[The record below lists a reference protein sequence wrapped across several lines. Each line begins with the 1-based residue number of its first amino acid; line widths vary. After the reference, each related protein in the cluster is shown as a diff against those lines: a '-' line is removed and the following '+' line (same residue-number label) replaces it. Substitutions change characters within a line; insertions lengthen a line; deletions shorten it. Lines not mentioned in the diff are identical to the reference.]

1 MAYDAARNVVLLFG
15 GGGLND
21 TWIWDGT
28 LWTQLNPPQIPPPR
42 TSACMTYDS
51 LHHTVLL
58 FGGVSV
64 GGLPLAD
71 TWQWNGTTWTQ
82 LLPPQ
87 SPPARLGAVMAYA
100 EAQQVVVLFSGESF
114 GKRVGFLLNDT
125 WIWNGTQWNHQS
137 LPASP
142 SSRVGATMIYDPAN
156 QQLVLF
162 GGTSGSS
169 VYSDTW
175 IWDGHQWQ
183 QHLPTVSPPAR
194 AWATMVY
201 ATSLQQAI
209 LVGGSSVSTNP
220 SISGLNDT
228 WQWDGA
234 TWSPLISASA
244 PTGGYNSAAYDAT
257 QQALIMY
264 ASTNS
269 KSYPSN
275 KQGSSQTNPNAS
287 SLMRGETWI
296 WHAG

>member
-1 MAYDAARNVVLLFG
+1 
-15 GGGLND
+15 
-21 TWIWDGT
+21 
-28 LWTQLNPPQIPPPR
+28 
-42 TSACMTYDS
+42 
-51 LHHTVLL
+51 
-58 FGGVSV
+58 
-64 GGLPLAD
+64 
-71 TWQWNGTTWTQ
+71 
-82 LLPPQ
+82 
-87 SPPARLGAVMAYA
+87 MAYA
-100 EAQQVVVLFSGESF
+100 EAQQTVVLFSGESF

-125 WIWNGTQWNHQS
+125 WIWNGTQWSNQS
-137 LPASP
+137 LPVSP
-142 SSRVGATMIYDPAN
+142 SPRVGATMIYDPAN
-156 QQLVLF
+156 LQLVLF
-162 GGTSGSS
+162 GGTSGNS
-169 VYSDTW
+169 VYGDTW

-183 QHLPTVSPPAR
+183 QHLPKVSPPAR

-201 ATSLQQAI
+201 AISLQQAI

-220 SISGLNDT
+220 AISGLNDT

-234 TWSPLISASA
+234 TWSPLMSASA

-275 KQGSSQTNPNAS
+275 KQGSSPINPNAS